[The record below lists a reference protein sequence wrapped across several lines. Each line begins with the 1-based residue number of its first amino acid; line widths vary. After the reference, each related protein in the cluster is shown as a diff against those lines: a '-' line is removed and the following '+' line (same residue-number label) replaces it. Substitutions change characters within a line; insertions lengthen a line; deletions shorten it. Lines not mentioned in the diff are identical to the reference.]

1 MEQPLLTVIVAVY
14 KTEEFFERCL
24 NSLFASEYKNLEIL
38 LIDDGSPDNC
48 PRLCEEYAAKDD
60 RIRVIH
66 KENGGGHSAKN
77 LGISIA
83 KGAYVAICDND
94 DMVPPDGYR
103 LMMEKAVETDADV
116 VRGVVRRTYSDSGE
130 VRLFH
135 RSASDSFMT
144 KLIGFQGAIY
154 RTSML
159 REHDIKLGPFRL
171 GDDMCFMA
179 QVVHYAKN
187 VQYID
192 AITYEYI
199 IRPSNSKEASAIQN
213 NNKNFPHYYDDFLWR
228 NWVLRYVREHED
240 MDRQY
245 GNELGTFCKVIDK
258 SWLDYSREER
268 EKCFKELK
276 TMAELID
283 WKRQSVNPKGYLQ
296 ITVEKLAKMDEESFT
311 RYLKREYHLIRPI
324 KNKIRKCLGK

>member
-83 KGAYVAICDND
+83 KGDYVAICDND

-268 EKCFKELK
+268 EK
-276 TMAELID
+276 
-283 WKRQSVNPKGYLQ
+283 
-296 ITVEKLAKMDEESFT
+296 
-311 RYLKREYHLIRPI
+311 
-324 KNKIRKCLGK
+324 

>member
-135 RSASDSFMT
+135 RSASDSFMISGCN
-144 KLIGFQGAIY
+144 L
-154 RTSML
+154 
-159 REHDIKLGPFRL
+159 
-171 GDDMCFMA
+171 
-179 QVVHYAKN
+179 
-187 VQYID
+187 
-192 AITYEYI
+192 
-199 IRPSNSKEASAIQN
+199 
-213 NNKNFPHYYDDFLWR
+213 PHK
-228 NWVLRYVREHED
+228 YV
-240 MDRQY
+240 
-245 GNELGTFCKVIDK
+245 
-258 SWLDYSREER
+258 
-268 EKCFKELK
+268 
-276 TMAELID
+276 
-283 WKRQSVNPKGYLQ
+283 
-296 ITVEKLAKMDEESFT
+296 T
-311 RYLKREYHLIRPI
+311 RA
-324 KNKIRKCLGK
+324 